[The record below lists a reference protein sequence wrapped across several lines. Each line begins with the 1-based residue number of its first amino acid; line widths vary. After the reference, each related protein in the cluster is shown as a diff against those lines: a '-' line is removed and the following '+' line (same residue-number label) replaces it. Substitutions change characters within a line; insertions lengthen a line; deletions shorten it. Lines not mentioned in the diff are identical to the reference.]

1 MKVFLDALPEL
12 SSLEMSD
19 FQLDLRFPCGLKYPA
34 LSKFKY
40 FRSDYSEDE
49 EEEFPIMTA
58 GFIKAFPNLKSLS
71 ISSSLTVDRSVMQA
85 ILESKIETLELNII
99 QQDDVVILNLI
110 DAIKLAI
117 DAKIEV
123 VQAVFQA

>member
-1 MKVFLDALPEL
+1 MDALPEL
-12 SSLEMSD
+12 SSLEISD
-19 FQLDLRFPCGLKYPA
+19 FQLDVRFPCGLKYPA

-40 FRSDYSEDE
+40 FRTDYSDDD

-99 QQDDVVILNLI
+99 QQEHFDDIQKLI